1 LPLGL
6 VLGTC
11 VYHVAHRG
19 PMAAA
24 MQSAVNAELGNFTQG
39 LYDARELAM
48 TRMQDEALRLG
59 AEGIVGV
66 HLEEKSHFWG
76 SHVIE
81 FLAVGT
87 AVRPAPGASGPGH
100 PQLMLP
106 MDT

>member
-1 LPLGL
+1 
-6 VLGTC
+6 
-11 VYHVAHRG
+11 
-19 PMAAA
+19 
-24 MQSAVNAELGNFTQG
+24 
-39 LYDARELAM
+39 M

-87 AVRPAPGASGPGH
+87 AVRPAPGATGPGH